1 MAAQHSVRLLAVT
14 VFEWLISVF
23 GGVQFRHRSVK
34 SRGHVPAVAS
44 GAAALS
50 LLYSHGKLTIERFAV
65 NRPLLPRGRALLK
78 HVVFVEPAPRL
89 KVSYNLSSSPLVVIA
104 GSWQGHIG
112 IYWAACMRAGYQ
124 YPNYVFELTVGRC
137 HGVY

>member
-14 VFEWLISVF
+14 AFECFVSVF
-23 GGVQFRHRSVK
+23 GGAKFRHRSGK

-50 LLYSHGKLTIERFAV
+50 LLYSPGKLTIERFAV
-65 NRPLLPRGRALLK
+65 NRPLLPRVRAVPKQLVL
-78 HVVFVEPAPRL
+78 VEPAPRL
-89 KVSYNLSSSPLVVIA
+89 KVSYNLSRSPPAVIA
-104 GSWQGHIG
+104 GNRQGHIG

-124 YPNYVFELTVGRC
+124 YPNYVFERTIGR
-137 HGVY
+137 GYRVY